1 MRTTNLSNRWFDI
14 LIFLFFFVWTLTIAL
29 FCTFSEGLIR
39 TIHKCSCQRKCSYLF
54 CCLLPVLGLPS
65 LGWPM
70 SQKTQRELS
79 ADATWPRVHPEYSDT
94 FREEVQR
101 AHKTLSAKHICNQE
115 LTDKQSTGLP
125 EVEFFTGARAKVLCM
140 VEANKALWT
149 VRTCQ
154 GREEAGGLTFVTLP
168 FIIRQ

>member
-1 MRTTNLSNRWFDI
+1 
-14 LIFLFFFVWTLTIAL
+14 
-29 FCTFSEGLIR
+29 
-39 TIHKCSCQRKCSYLF
+39 
-54 CCLLPVLGLPS
+54 
-65 LGWPM
+65 M
-70 SQKTQRELS
+70 SQKTRRELS

-94 FREEVQR
+94 FREEEQR
-101 AHKTLSAKHICNQE
+101 AHKTLPAKHICDQE
-115 LTDKQSTGLP
+115 LTDRQSAGLP